1 MIIANWKANGNLLS
15 NLKWC
20 KFFIEN
26 CPKEIISNIGIA
38 PSALHISQIK
48 ELLESSDV
56 KIGIQD
62 IDVEGGPR
70 TGSISGEMAAD
81 TGCDFTLIG
90 HSERRILF
98 KEKNVLLKQ
107 KIESA
112 YQANLQPILCIG
124 ETLEENEKGNT
135 MDILKSQIEG
145 AILNITIKEGFT
157 VAYEPVWAI
166 GTGNTP
172 KPKDINVIHEFIKDV
187 VQSQSSN
194 DVVPSVL
201 YGGSIHE
208 SNSEDFFTEKNI
220 DGGLIGGASLDAKE
234 FLKIVNIY
242 SRLITQ

>member
-38 PSALHISQIK
+38 PSALHIGQIK

-62 IDVEGGPR
+62 IDVKGGPR

-90 HSERRILF
+90 HSERRILL

-124 ETLEENEKGNT
+124 ETLEE
-135 MDILKSQIEG
+135 

-194 DVVPSVL
+194 DVIPSVL

>member
-1 MIIANWKANGNLLS
+1 MIIANWKANGDILS

-26 CPKEIISNIGIA
+26 CPKGIISNIGIT
-38 PSALHISQIK
+38 PSSLHIGQIK
-48 ELLESSDV
+48 DLLESFEV

-62 IDVEGGPR
+62 IDFDGGPR

-81 TGCDFTLIG
+81 IGCDFTLIG
-90 HSERRILF
+90 HSERRTLF
-98 KEKNVLLKQ
+98 KERNELLKQ

-124 ETLEENEKGNT
+124 ETLEENKQGKT

-145 AILNITIKEGFT
+145 AISNITIKEDFI

-166 GTGNTP
+166 GTGIAP
-172 KPKDINVIHEFIKDV
+172 KAEDINVIHEFIKDV
-187 VQSQSSN
+187 VQSQSSDN
-194 DVVPSVL
+194 EVPLVL
-201 YGGSIHE
+201 YGGSINE
-208 SNSEDFFTEKNI
+208 SNSEDFFTQINI
-220 DGGLIGGASLDAKE
+220 DGGLIGGASLDAEE